1 MQAVLPEMAQSD
13 LIRRSVMKPMRRW
26 LIGMGILASMYLSAC
41 AGAPAAIEK
50 VPPAYLEPI
59 EGTELQRVILTEK
72 AAQRLDIQ
80 TALVREEQVMRKWI
94 VGGVV
99 VAPAESAAADPT
111 SLWVRVL
118 LDQSELDRVNRRAP
132 ARILPLDDEEEED
145 EDDEADELFAEA
157 DEGPGDDAEE
167 GGQGLFYLMRK
178 GETGLAPGQRVLVEL
193 SRSGSGGS
201 RKIIPFAAVIY
212 EPNGTTWVYTNP
224 ETLIFIRQPIVIDYI
239 EGGLAVLFEGPEAGI
254 AVVTVGA
261 AELFG
266 AETGV
271 SK

>member
-1 MQAVLPEMAQSD
+1 
-13 LIRRSVMKPMRRW
+13 MKLMRRW
-26 LIGMGILASMYLSAC
+26 LVGIGIVAGMQLSAC
-41 AGAPAAIEK
+41 AQVSTAIEK
-50 VPPAYLEPI
+50 VPPVYLEPI
-59 EGTELQRVILTEK
+59 EGTELLRVVLTEK
-72 AAQRLDIQ
+72 AAERLDIQ
-80 TALVREEQVMRKWI
+80 TALVREEQVVRKWM
-94 VGGVV
+94 VGGVI
-99 VAPAESAAADPT
+99 VARAESDAADT
-111 SLWVRVL
+111 TRVWVRVL
-118 LDQSELDRVNRRAP
+118 LDQGELDKLDRRDP
-132 ARILPLDDEEEED
+132 ARILFLDEDEEEED
-145 EDDEADELFAEA
+145 DEDEDLFAEA

-167 GGQGLFYLMRK
+167 THGGLYYLIRDAEAGL
-178 GETGLAPGQRVLVEL
+178 TPGQSVLVEL
-193 SRSGSGGS
+193 SQSGSGAA

-239 EGGLAVLFEGPEAGI
+239 EGGLAVLSEGPEVGI

>member
-13 LIRRSVMKPMRRW
+13 LIRRSLMKLMRRW
-26 LIGMGILASMYLSAC
+26 LVGIGVVASLQLSAC
-41 AGAPAAIEK
+41 AAASTAIEK
-50 VPPAYLEPI
+50 VPPVYLEPI
-59 EGTELQRVILTEK
+59 EGTELLRVVLTEK
-72 AAQRLDIQ
+72 AAERLDIQ
-80 TALVREEQVMRKWI
+80 TALVREEQVVRKWM
-94 VGGVV
+94 VGGVI
-99 VAPAESAAADPT
+99 VAPAESDAADT
-111 SLWVRVL
+111 TQVWVRVL
-118 LDQSELDRVNRRAP
+118 LDQGELDKLNRRNP
-132 ARILPLDDEEEED
+132 ARILFLDDEED
-145 EDDEADELFAEA
+145 EDDEDEDLFAEA
-157 DEGPGDDAEE
+157 DEGPGDDVEETRGGLYYLIRGAEA
-167 GGQGLFYLMRK
+167 GL
-178 GETGLAPGQRVLVEL
+178 TPGQSVLVEL
-193 SRSGSGGS
+193 SQSGSGAA

-239 EGGLAVLFEGPEAGI
+239 EGGLAVLSEGPEVGI